1 MNKKN
6 RGELYLIPSPLG
18 ENSSYLI
25 PQELINKIDK
35 IKYFITESE
44 KGLRRFIK
52 NQTPKKSQENLTIKI
67 INKSIKKFEYIN
79 YLNPC
84 KNGFDIGLLSD
95 AGCPCIADP
104 GSEIVNIA
112 HENKIKVIP
121 IIGPSSILL
130 AMMGSGLNGQN
141 FAFNGYLPIKMNE
154 LEKKLNE
161 LEKKSLDNNQSQI
174 FIETPY
180 RNMRLFNTCI
190 NKLKTHT
197 KLCVAIDINMPSEN
211 ILTTTIAKWK
221 NKKINFHK
229 KPSVFIIQSELPI

>member
-18 ENSSYLI
+18 ENSSYWI

-52 NQTPKKSQENLTIKI
+52 NQTPKKSQENIIIKI
-67 INKSIKKFEYIN
+67 INKSINKIEYKN

-104 GSEIVNIA
+104 GSEIVKIA
-112 HENKIKVIP
+112 HENKIKVNP
-121 IIGPSSILL
+121 IIGPSSIIL
-130 AMMGSGLNGQN
+130 AMMSSGLNGQN
-141 FAFNGYLPIKMNE
+141 FAFNGYLPVKMNE
-154 LEKKLNE
+154 LEKKLYE

-190 NKLKTHT
+190 NKLKTYT
-197 KLCVAIDINMPSEN
+197 KLCVARDINMPSET

-221 NKKINFHK
+221 NKKINLHK
-229 KPSVFIIQSELPI
+229 KPSVFIIQSDLPV